1 MKKRLADLAYRRCR
15 LLEKIDAQRIEV
27 AEISIHWQK
36 PLALVDAGLKAAH
49 FIHNHPTLMSGGV
62 ALLMALR
69 PGRVWKWLQLGW
81 VTWQTRLKLRG
92 R

>member
-36 PLALVDAGLKAAH
+36 PLALVDAGLRAVH
-49 FIHNHPTLMSGGV
+49 FIHNHPALMSGGV

-81 VTWQTRLKLRG
+81 VTWQARLKLRG
-92 R
+92 K